1 MVLLRARWSLSV
13 GVMLSGLAGSL
24 VGFFGSL
31 LAGHALSMALISYS
45 LTGICTAL
53 LYVLAS
59 APVPVRN

>member
-1 MVLLRARWSLSV
+1 MSV